1 VSLFGSTGDGG
12 AAAQEA
18 ARQANITQGMGQI
31 DQQFSGF
38 TPQFFNQAATDYTNA
53 VTPGMMRDYQTTK
66 NNLTYSLARGGLLQS
81 STAAQRN
88 ASLSTQLSQNN
99 SQIANNAQQQSNTLQ
114 ANVNT
119 QKANLVSQLE
129 SSADPSSIAT
139 QAAAASSQL
148 RAPSAIQPLGNLF
161 SDWSQ
166 QYLSGMYGNSAQQP
180 GNMSIW
186 NQLGSTGVGTVNG
199 SGGSSYMVG
208 T

>member
-1 VSLFGSTGDGG
+1 MSLFGSTGDGG

-18 ARQANITQGMGQI
+18 ARQANITQGMGEIQN
-31 DQQFSGF
+31 QFAGF
-38 TPQFFNQAATDYTNA
+38 TPQFFNQAATDYTAA

-81 STAAQRN
+81 GAAVQRN
-88 ASLSTQLSQNN
+88 ASLSNQLSQNN
-99 SQIANNAQQQSNTLQ
+99 SQITNNAQQQSNTLQ

-139 QAAAASSQL
+139 QAAASASQL

-166 QYLSGMYGNSAQQP
+166 QYLAGMYGNSAAQP

-199 SGGSSYMVG
+199 SGGSSYLVN
-208 T
+208 

>member
-18 ARQANITQGMGQI
+18 ARQANITQGMGEIQN
-31 DQQFSGF
+31 QFAGF
-38 TPQFFNQAATDYTNA
+38 TPQFFNQAATDYTAA

-81 STAAQRN
+81 GAAVQRN
-88 ASLSTQLSQNN
+88 ASLSNQLSQNN
-99 SQIANNAQQQSNTLQ
+99 SQITNNAQQQSNTLQ

-139 QAAAASSQL
+139 QAAASASQL

-166 QYLSGMYGNSAQQP
+166 QYLAGMYGNSAAQP

-199 SGGSSYMVG
+199 SGGSSYLVN
-208 T
+208 